1 MTDDKRK
8 ATMWLINE
16 LTDEEL
22 EQVLRAPV
30 VMAAMLRRVSALQMA
45 EAMDTATREAHDAH
59 DR

>member
-8 ATMWLINE
+8 AIMWLIGE

-30 VMAAMLRRVSALQMA
+30 VLSAMLKRVSALLMA
-45 EAMDTATREAHDAH
+45 EAMDTATMEAHDAH